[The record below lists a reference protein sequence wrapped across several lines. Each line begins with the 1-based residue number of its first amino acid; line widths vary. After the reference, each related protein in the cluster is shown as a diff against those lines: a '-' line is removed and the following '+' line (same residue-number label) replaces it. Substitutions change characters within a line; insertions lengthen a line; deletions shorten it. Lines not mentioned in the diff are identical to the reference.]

1 MLRGLYQEGGFVC
14 FSVVMEMGHS
24 FSVEMSSSKY
34 LGQVSISQDHVE
46 SVLFEGDLGRLEKLA
61 MIEEAVLVVQGS
73 NGVLRIDLSQDELKK
88 LVLNEKSM
96 EEKK

>member
-1 MLRGLYQEGGFVC
+1 MNL
-14 FSVVMEMGHS
+14 GHS
-24 FSVEMSSSKY
+24 FSVQMNSSKH
-34 LGQVSISQDHVE
+34 LGQMSISQDHVDR
-46 SVLFEGDLGRLEKLA
+46 VLFEGDLGRLEKLA

>member
-1 MLRGLYQEGGFVC
+1 MA
-14 FSVVMEMGHS
+14 MGRS
-24 FSVEMSSSKY
+24 FSVEMNSSKH
-34 LGQVSISQDHVE
+34 LGQMSISHNHDNR
-46 SVLFEGDLGRLEKLA
+46 VLFEGDLGKLEKLT

-88 LVLNEKSM
+88 LVSNEKSR

>member
-1 MLRGLYQEGGFVC
+1 
-14 FSVVMEMGHS
+14 MEHS
-24 FSVEMSSSKY
+24 FSVEMNSSKH
-34 LGQVSISQDHVE
+34 LGQMSISQNHVDH
-46 SVLFEGDLGRLEKLA
+46 VLFEGNLGKLEKLT

-88 LVLNEKSM
+88 LVSNEKSR